1 MNQRAGKTQKGLSTG
16 SAEMNLY
23 KSMKIAA
30 EVLNENDY
38 EDCAFYFEQIVDYIS
53 SGKKLPLDKREMER
67 ALGV

>member
-1 MNQRAGKTQKGLSTG
+1 MNQRAGKTKKGLSSG
-16 SAEMNLY
+16 MAEMNLF
-23 KSMKIAA
+23 KSMKMAA

-38 EDCAFYFEQIVDYIS
+38 EDCAFYFEQIVDYLS

>member
-16 SAEMNLY
+16 NAEMNLF
-23 KSMKIAA
+23 KSMKMAA

-38 EDCAFYFEQIVDYIS
+38 EDCAFYFEQIVDYLS

>member
-1 MNQRAGKTQKGLSTG
+1 M
-16 SAEMNLY
+16 AEMNVY

-38 EDCAFYFEQIVDYIS
+38 EDCAFYFEQIVDYLS
-53 SGKKLPLDKREMER
+53 SGKKLPLEKRDMER